1 LNDAGLLQANIGL
14 RLSQFMSP
22 VVAIP
27 ESRRCRARARQ
38 CRTIAE
44 QLHGQIARHHML
56 KAAADYE
63 RMANDA
69 EQREIALGLSH
80 LRELA
85 TGEQVTSLAD

>member
-1 LNDAGLLQANIGL
+1 
-14 RLSQFMSP
+14 MSP
-22 VVAIP
+22 VIAIP

-38 CRTIAE
+38 CRTIAY
-44 QLHGQIARHHML
+44 QLRGHIARNHML

-63 RMANDA
+63 RMANEA
-69 EQREIALGLSH
+69 ERREIELGLSH